1 MFEQYIGNGIVGI
14 ILLVLGFML
23 NSNINSR
30 FTRIETDMKSGFD
43 GLRNELASMRDML
56 TGKIIEHTERIT
68 RVEDNKQDKKP

>member
-1 MFEQYIGNGIVGI
+1 
-14 ILLVLGFML
+14 
-23 NSNINSR
+23 
-30 FTRIETDMKSGFD
+30 MKSGFD

>member
-1 MFEQYIGNGIVGI
+1 MEQYIGNAIVGI
-14 ILLVLGFML
+14 VLLVLGFML

-30 FTRIETDMKSGFD
+30 FTRIETDIKSLGD
-43 GLRNELASMRDML
+43 SLRSEIGGIRDML